1 MNIEHIG
8 GHNGIKHQELWGL
21 KDDIELL
28 EEDIEKIEQL
38 AQYDG
43 DTIFF
48 TKDEAEVYYLDKE
61 TKKFKII
68 GE

>member
-8 GHNGIKHQELWGL
+8 GQGGAKHTELWGKKSEIATL
-21 KDDIELL
+21 EADTDRIEELV
-28 EEDIEKIEQL
+28 K
-38 AQYDG
+38 YDG

-48 TKDEAEVYYLDKE
+48 AKDEAEVYYLDKD
-61 TKKFKII
+61 TKKFKVL